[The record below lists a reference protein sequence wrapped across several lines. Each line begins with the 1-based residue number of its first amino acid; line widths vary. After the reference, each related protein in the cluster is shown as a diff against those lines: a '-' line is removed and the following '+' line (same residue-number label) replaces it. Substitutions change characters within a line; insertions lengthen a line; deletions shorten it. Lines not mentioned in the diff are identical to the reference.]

1 MYMEPS
7 LIEQLDKSRYNL
19 LKWTTIGW
27 AIWFATI
34 IGNNIEKGH
43 ILITIAYWVG
53 LLGSTI
59 FVINLVKF
67 LKLKRE
73 LKWNAKLNEAL
84 NNELH
89 VFNLHKSFQ
98 VGYWTVII
106 ITGMLMVI
114 AIFTNLSGLLVS
126 ELILYFGVLSVLIS
140 GLYYNR
146 D

>member
-1 MYMEPS
+1 MMETS

-34 IGNNIEKGH
+34 IGNNVSKGH
-43 ILITIAYWVG
+43 ILVTIAYWVG

-59 FVINLVKF
+59 FMINLIKF

-73 LKWNAKLNEAL
+73 LRWNNKLKEAL
-84 NNELH
+84 ENELH
-89 VFNLHKSFQ
+89 VLNLHKSYQ
-98 VGYWTVII
+98 IGYWTVIG
-106 ITGMLMVI
+106 ITILFLFVS
-114 AIFTNLSGLLVS
+114 IFTTVSPLLVT
-126 ELILYFGVLSVLIS
+126 ELILYFGVLAVLIS
-140 GLYYNR
+140 GLIYNR

>member
-1 MYMEPS
+1 MEPS

>member
-1 MYMEPS
+1 MES
-7 LIEQLDKSRYNL
+7 LIEQLDRSRYNL

-27 AIWFATI
+27 GIWFATI

-59 FVINLVKF
+59 FVINLIKF

-84 NNELH
+84 NDELH

-98 VGYWTVII
+98 LGYWTVIVV
-106 ITGMLMVI
+106 TGVLMFI
-114 AIFTNLSGLLVS
+114 SIFTNISGLLVS
-126 ELILYFGVLSVLIS
+126 EIILYFGVLSVLIS

>member
-1 MYMEPS
+1 MENS
-7 LIEQLDKSRYNL
+7 LIEQLDKARYNL

-43 ILITIAYWVG
+43 FLITVAYWTG
-53 LLGSTI
+53 LLGGTI
-59 FVINLVKF
+59 FVINLIIF
-67 LKLKRE
+67 LKLRRQ

-89 VFNLHKSFQ
+89 VFNLQKSYHL
-98 VGYWTVII
+98 GYWTVILT
-106 ITGMLMVI
+106 TGILMFVS
-114 AIFTNLSGLLVS
+114 IFTSITALLVS
-126 ELILYFGVLSVLIS
+126 ELILYVGVLSVLIS